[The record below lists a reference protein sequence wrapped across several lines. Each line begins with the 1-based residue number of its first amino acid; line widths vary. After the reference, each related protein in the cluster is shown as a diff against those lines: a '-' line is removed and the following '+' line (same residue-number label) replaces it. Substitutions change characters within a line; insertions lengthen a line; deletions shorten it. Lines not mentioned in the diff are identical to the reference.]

1 MLDFG
6 GATYGGYVLCQGLHC
21 SFFFSLSWMYLCL
34 TFQALIKKKV
44 MICVGIIWSEFFG
57 VSPDDVG

>member
-1 MLDFG
+1 MAGMFCVSGFAL
-6 GATYGGYVLCQGLHC
+6 L
-21 SFFFSLSWMYLCL
+21 FFFFPFLDVFVSYISS
-34 TFQALIKKKV
+34 TDKKKV